1 MNMKRKM
8 MALISTLS
16 LLSVG
21 MIGVG
26 YAEKKSEKT
35 SNGSDLSQKE
45 FRAVTLENWDE
56 TAWEVF
62 TDKDNINYTTYPGTP
77 GAEKYNPD
85 LPATAQAFRQVKL
98 IPGGYPRDVKYLD
111 YKGDKANLKVLGV
124 KFQFTYPGINEVTI
138 RPPREDKYKIV
149 RARDFISDNFVDR
162 NQAKSVPE
170 KRDPKATPNSV
181 DIYGLEFPG
190 YTKGVSV
197 WVCGRGSDYDLE
209 GWLEDYKGDTHI
221 IKFGSLNFV
230 GWRPLMASVPVTVP
244 QSREVYPA
252 TRTVVFK
259 QFKIR
264 SNPRSTGDPVI
275 LFFDE
280 LRVLTDTFE
289 IHFDGADL
297 DFDKDDCD
305 NKNKI
310 EKALKDP
317 FRPAK
322 DCK

>member
-1 MNMKRKM
+1 MKIKKI
-8 MALISTLS
+8 ALVTSIISFLATLA
-16 LLSVG
+16 V
-21 MIGVG
+21 IGIG
-26 YAEKKSEKT
+26 FAEKKSEKT

-45 FRAVTLENWDE
+45 YRAVTLETWDE

-77 GAEKYNPD
+77 GGEKYNPD

-98 IPGGYPRDVKYLD
+98 VAGGYPRDVKYLD
-111 YKGDKANLKVLGV
+111 YKTDKANLKVLGV
-124 KFQFTYPGINEVTI
+124 KFQFTYPGNNEVTI
-138 RPPREDKYKIV
+138 RPPREDKYKIK
-149 RARDFISDNFVDR
+149 RTRDFISENFLDR
-162 NQAKSVPE
+162 NEAKATPD
-170 KRDPKATPNSV
+170 KRDPKATANSI

-190 YTKGVSV
+190 YTKAVSV
-197 WVCGRGSDYDLE
+197 WVCGRGNDYDME

-230 GWRPLMASVPVTVP
+230 GWRPMSATVPDTIP
-244 QSREVYPA
+244 QSRQVYPA

-264 SNPRSTGDPVI
+264 SNPKSTGDPVI

-305 NKNKI
+305 NKNRI

-322 DCK
+322 ECK